1 MGKLTAYTISI
12 LGIVLWLFCVVVGA
26 YPHNVPTALGI
37 AVAIL
42 LFPSCLMLRYVLSL
56 SFSREIYERN
66 NNLANSSR
74 NDIRLLNM
82 LNGEV
87 L

>member
-42 LFPSCLMLRYVLSL
+42 LFPSCLMVAIGITMIDSYKHPQR
-56 SFSREIYERN
+56 
-66 NNLANSSR
+66 
-74 NDIRLLNM
+74 
-82 LNGEV
+82 
-87 L
+87 